1 MMKKGVTKAIILV
14 GGWGTRLRPLTYTIP
29 KPLVPFCNRPMLKY
43 QIEKL
48 VLAGVREVILAVNYY
63 SDIII
68 QECVEYER
76 EFGIKIIYSKEN
88 FPLGTG
94 GPLALAREHL
104 IGCSFFVINSDI
116 CCNADLA
123 QMKNVYMENDCL
135 ATIMTYPVDDPTK
148 YGLIKIEGNRI
159 VSFIEKPKTKGEEAG
174 PWIINA
180 GMYIFSDEVLKYI
193 ELKETSLETAIFPL
207 LAAKGEL
214 VNFSLEGYWMDIG
227 QIKDYLDGQRI
238 FLENMSKQEL
248 YSYNNTPRNSIS
260 TEGSDVMIEYSSPY
274 MSMEDNVVIG
284 RNVRIGK
291 NVVLENCTIF
301 DGVSIGENSVII
313 NSVIGWDCVIG
324 SSCYVE
330 DISALGKGVYI
341 DNNLSIKSLRI
352 KPMESVY
359 YSNLDEFKIN
369 A

>member
-1 MMKKGVTKAIILV
+1 MAKKEVTKAIILV

-48 VLAGVREVILAVNYY
+48 VAAGVREVVLAVNYY
-63 SDIII
+63 SDIIVR
-68 QECVEYER
+68 ECVEYER
-76 EFGIKIIYSKEN
+76 EFGIRIVYSKEDI
-88 FPLGTG
+88 PLGTG

-104 IGCSFFVINSDI
+104 AGSSFFVINSDI
-116 CCNADLA
+116 CCNADLR
-123 QMKNVYMENDCL
+123 QMRDAYMGSESL
-135 ATIMTYPVDDPTK
+135 VTIMTYPVDDPTK
-148 YGLIKIEGNRI
+148 YGLVKVEGGRI
-159 VSFIEKPKTKGEEAG
+159 VSFVEKPKTRGEEPG

-180 GMYIFSDEVLKYI
+180 GMYVFSDEVLQHI
-193 ELKETSLETAIFPL
+193 RLEETSLETAVFPA
-207 LAAKGEL
+207 LAAMGQL
-214 VNFSLEGYWMDIG
+214 SSFPLEGYWMDIG
-227 QIKDYLDGQRI
+227 QIKDYLEGQRM
-238 FLENMSKQEL
+238 FLGNMPRAEL
-248 YSYNNTPRNSIS
+248 YAHNAARCSVS
-260 TEGSDVMIEYSSPY
+260 TDGSEGMIEYTSPY

-284 RNVRIGK
+284 HNVRIGK
-291 NVVLENCTIF
+291 NVVLENCTVF

-324 SSCYVE
+324 SNCYVE
-330 DISALGKGVYI
+330 DTSALGKGVYI

-359 YSNLDEFKIN
+359 CSNLEEFEIN